1 MVTALLLV
9 TAASSFQPMT
19 GAWTGR
25 GSGVVAK
32 AALSA
37 DVERAKAYLMGGPRP
52 GSDGEA
58 SGAGAATAAPAASK
72 TGLVPATIIGGN
84 GRIGDLLASLGGEAD
99 TLIGRDDTIPAD
111 GTGPIFVC
119 TRNDVLA
126 DIVEK
131 CPESRRGDLVFMQ
144 NGFLDEFLEE
154 RGLSANTQA
163 LIYFAVSKKGEAPI
177 DGKTDLNPD
186 GLTAVT
192 GKWAAA
198 FKDRVEAAGLACFDV
213 DAEAYRVAMFEK
225 LIWIDAFM
233 LVGALNGGITVGEVE
248 TKHRQE
254 VTELIGELCSAVTLT
269 TGAKF
274 GPGCSERLCAYARSV
289 AHFPTAIK
297 EFEWR
302 NGFFWNISEN
312 AEDDGKPDPCPM
324 HTAMCNRGLVNDI
337 FTF

>member
-1 MVTALLLV
+1 MALSRSIILVLLLS
-9 TAASSFQPMT
+9 ASAYSFQPSST
-19 GAWTGR
+19 SAWTSR
-25 GSGVVAK
+25 TKSSFAR
-32 AALSA
+32 AAISA

-52 GSDGEA
+52 
-58 SGAGAATAAPAASK
+58 TAEGAPAA
-72 TGLVPATIIGGN
+72 TGLTPATIIGGN
-84 GRIGDLLASLGGEAD
+84 GRIGDLLASLGGGGD
-99 TLIGRDDTIPAD
+99 TIIGREDPIPAD
-111 GTGPIFVC
+111 GEGPIFVC

-126 DIVEK
+126 SIVAK
-131 CPESRRGDLVFMQ
+131 TPEHRQEDLVFMQ
-144 NGFLDEFLEE
+144 NGYLDSFLEE
-154 RGLSANTQA
+154 YGLESNTQA

-198 FKDRVEAAGLACFDV
+198 FKERIEAAGLACFDI
-213 DAEAYRVAMFEK
+213 DTEAYRVAMFEK

-248 TKHRQE
+248 KIHRQE
-254 VTELIGELCSAVTLT
+254 VTELIGELCSAVTLK
-269 TGAKF
+269 TGTKF

-302 NGFFWNISEN
+302 NGYFWNISEE
-312 AEDDGKPDPCPM
+312 AEDEGKPDPCPT
-324 HTAMCNRGLVNDI
+324 HTAYCNKGLVEDI
-337 FTF
+337 FSF

>member
-1 MVTALLLV
+1 MARFGVILALVPALVSTASAFTQQPLKPSSTWTRASV
-9 TAASSFQPMT
+9 AAKGEAS
-19 GAWTGR
+19 
-25 GSGVVAK
+25 V
-32 AALSA
+32 LSP

-52 GSDGEA
+52 GGDA
-58 SGAGAATAAPAASK
+58 AAAAT
-72 TGLVPATIIGGN
+72 GLAPATIIGAN
-84 GRIGDLLASLGGEAD
+84 GRIGDLLASLGGGRD
-99 TLIGRDDTIPAD
+99 KLIGREDPIPAD
-111 GTGPIFVC
+111 GEGPIFVC

-131 CPESRRGDLVFMQ
+131 TPESRREDLVFMQ
-144 NGFLDEFLEE
+144 NGFLDDFLEE
-154 RGLSANTQA
+154 QGLLSNTQA

-186 GLTAVT
+186 GLTSVT

-198 FKDRVEAAGLACFDV
+198 FTERVEAAGLACFDV

-297 EFEWR
+297 ECEWR